1 MQDVKQIRVQQALIV
16 AGLAGVVAVFLP
28 FTENISPF
36 DTLYGLDDHLWQLG
50 LPFFLALPITAASL
64 RLLLSATLSTAE
76 KIFAYVMSIGA
87 IIIFFPVFEEY
98 FEEFLSFEVQYAIE
112 FVPIALYCVV
122 LIVGLAY
129 LVVGLKSRNLG
140 KHAPVTAM
148 QIVYIAHC
156 SFLLTVFYFDSW
168 LQAGAYLTL
177 FTAVVY
183 LVQILSYHMCRRFV
197 R

>member
-36 DTLYGLDDHLWQLG
+36 DTLYRSLWQLG
-50 LPFFLALPITAASL
+50 LPFFLALPITAASV
-64 RLLLSATLSTAE
+64 RLLLSASLSTAE
-76 KIFAYVMSIGA
+76 KTFAYVMSLGA
-87 IIIFFPVFEEY
+87 IIILFPF
-98 FEEFLSFEVQYAIE
+98 FEEFFPFEVQYAIE
-112 FVPIALYCVV
+112 FIPIALYCVV

-156 SFLLTVFYFDSW
+156 SFLLTLFYIDSR

-177 FTAVVY
+177 FAAVVY
-183 LVQILSYHMCRRFV
+183 LVQILSYHMCRRSV